1 MLANRTTRRFTMP
14 APTRIAAILSAIFLA
29 PALLCAQ
36 NTQGTPE
43 ASSAQ
48 TGPHLKLVCR
58 ILQIGAD
65 GKLAGSHS
73 YSIIVAANTG
83 HASPS
88 QIRSNDRVPFAVG
101 NPASAQYQYENVGTN
116 IDTSGVKLSGNQ
128 LTVNL
133 NVSLDAVPKNDVPTE
148 KPVSATVVRQLKW
161 QSDVIVTVGK
171 PTIVFT
177 SDNPS
182 DTGKTELELT
192 ATEIKQ
198 P

>member
-1 MLANRTTRRFTMP
+1 MP
-14 APTRIAAILSAIFLA
+14 ARTRIAATVSAILLA

-36 NTQGTPE
+36 STQ
-43 ASSAQ
+43 SSPDTSSQ
-48 TGPHLKLVCR
+48 QIEPHVKLVYR
-58 ILQIGAD
+58 ALQIGAD
-65 GKLAGSHS
+65 GKVVSSHS
-73 YSIIVAANTG
+73 YSTIVVANTG

-88 QIRSNDRVPFAVG
+88 KIRSNDKVPIATGSYGGDAKSSLVNTQF
-101 NPASAQYQYENVGTN
+101 QYVDVGTN
-116 IDTSGVKLSGNQ
+116 IDTYGAKLSGTQ

-133 NVSLDAVPKNDVPTE
+133 SVSLSEVAKNDFASE
-148 KPVSATVVRQLKW
+148 KTIPDPIIRALSW
-161 QSDVIVTVGK
+161 ESDVIVTVGR
-171 PTIVFT
+171 PTIIFT